1 MVNKYT
7 SIKTVIAKIYSDNDL
22 KEETHRIS
30 DFVSW
35 IAEAI
40 EKISAFPY
48 FIIKATGRDGEP
60 LLQLNDYQVQL
71 PMGCH
76 RLIQI
81 AYADQQNG
89 PFYPMRYSTGTF
101 DAVPQKSETEINPDS
116 NATDV
121 FSVNEIVYVTMDLFK
136 LSYDDALAKVNSDPE
151 TKALLTAMLA
161 KDSWPRYAIGGGEV
175 ETTDYT
181 YVVNGGYIKTN
192 KKNGYLMAAYQ
203 AIPLDIDGYPLV
215 PDDAGFI
222 EALYWYVTMKLLYPQ
237 WKQGT
242 IRDAVYYEA
251 KRSWNYYCKQ
261 AYGNIMMPS
270 TADEMESIK
279 NTWLRLIP
287 DLESH
292 KTFFTKQGQRE
303 QVYNQDSPRYN
314 SYYEK
319 VFYK

>member
-7 SIKTVIAKIYSDNDL
+7 SVKTVIAKVMTDLDL

-30 DFVSW
+30 DFISW

-48 FIIKATGRDGEP
+48 FVIKATGREGEP
-60 LLQLNDYQVQL
+60 LLELKDYQCAL
-71 PMGCH
+71 PNGCH
-76 RLIQI
+76 RLIQL
-81 AYADQQNG
+81 AYADQTNG

-101 DAVPQKSETEINPDS
+101 DHTPKKNEEDLDASTTAQ
-116 NATDV
+116 V
-121 FSVNEIVYVTMDLFK
+121 FSTNEIVYVAMDLYE
-136 LSYDDALAKVNSDPE
+136 LSYDDALAKINSEP
-151 TKALLTAMLA
+151 TIKSLLMALLA
-161 KDSWPRYAIGGGEV
+161 KDSWPRYAVGGGEV

-192 KKNGYLMAAYQ
+192 KSTGYLMAVYQ
-203 AIPLDIDGYPLV
+203 AIPLDIDGYPLI
-215 PDDAGFI
+215 PDEATYI

-251 KRSWNYYCKQ
+251 KRSWNYCCKQ
-261 AYGNIMMPS
+261 AYGNLMMPS
-270 TADEMESIK
+270 TADELESIK

-292 KTFFTKQGQRE
+292 KTFYTKQGQRE

-319 VFYK
+319 VFHK